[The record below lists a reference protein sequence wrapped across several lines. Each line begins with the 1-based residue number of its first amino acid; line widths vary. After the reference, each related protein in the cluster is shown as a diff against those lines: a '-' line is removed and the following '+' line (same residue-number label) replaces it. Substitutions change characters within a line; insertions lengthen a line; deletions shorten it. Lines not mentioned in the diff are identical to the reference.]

1 MLKYYSNKK
10 LKSLVSVIPMKEHPY
25 ECIEMHNNDWKYLA
39 KSKKQAIRRQDYK
52 SNFYFI
58 DGSYYIIDVKFLK
71 KFKKLIVEKKTNF
84 YSLNKTWPI
93 DIDEYDDLI
102 IADMFL
108 NKKKYRRNYR

>member
-1 MLKYYSNKK
+1 MLFYFNLQINQGCIRFKENAKILLKQK

-58 DGSYYIIDVKFLK
+58 DGSYYIIDVKF
-71 KFKKLIVEKKTNF
+71 
-84 YSLNKTWPI
+84 
-93 DIDEYDDLI
+93 
-102 IADMFL
+102 
-108 NKKKYRRNYR
+108 